1 MIKKIQ
7 IKGVF
12 NMKPHYDPIIFCQS
26 ESLDLEQFIIATYL
40 MKAETVDVLMRA
52 GAMAVEQTTG
62 TWLRVPDET
71 DEVRRNHVGRV
82 IGMYNIPAYEVT
94 CPDKVRTCI
103 VQIAFPWKNIGQQL
117 PELLST
123 VFGNISIVDNLK
135 LLDLQFPKSFTAG
148 FKGPRFGTKGL
159 RDLLGIHDRPM
170 TLAMI
175 KPCTG
180 IPVDVIERQFYQLC
194 LSGVDMIKDDE
205 LIADP
210 VHAPL
215 FKRIEACQRAA
226 ERAYKET
233 GKKALYFPNITDRQ
247 DRMFEKARKCVEMGV
262 EALMLNVH
270 ATGYGTLGALA
281 EDDGIN
287 VPLLAHPCYSGASYM
302 GQDTGMSS
310 HLIHGKFMRL
320 DGADIVVYNCA
331 YGKVPSLVERY
342 VRIGQ
347 SLLSEFHGLKP
358 TFPSPAA
365 GMHPGLVPQVMSDL
379 GPDVVLG
386 AGAAMHAHPMGLKA
400 GVAAL
405 NQAAEAWKLEIPL
418 EEYAAEHPELK
429 AALAIWGVYNPNKSI
444 FELTN

>member
-1 MIKKIQ
+1 MN
-7 IKGVF
+7 V
-12 NMKPHYDPIIFCQS
+12 HYDPIIFCQS
-26 ESLDLEQFIIATYL
+26 ESIDLDQFIVATYL

-82 IGMYNIPAYEVT
+82 IGVYNIPGYET
-94 CPDKVRTCI
+94 FCPDKVRTCI
-103 VQIAFPWKNIGQQL
+103 VQIAFPWENIGQQL

-135 LLDLQFPKSFTAG
+135 LLDLQFPKSFVAG

-159 RDLLGIHDRPM
+159 RDLLGIYDRPL

-194 LSGVDMIKDDE
+194 IAGVDMIKDDE

-215 FKRIEACQRAA
+215 FKRIEACLRAA

-233 GKKALYFPNITDRQ
+233 GKKVLYIPNITDRQ
-247 DRMFEKARKCVEMGV
+247 DRMFEKAHKAIDMGV
-262 EALMLNVH
+262 QALMLNVH
-270 ATGYGTLGALA
+270 ASGYGTLGALA
-281 EDDGIN
+281 EDNSIN
-287 VPLLAHPCYSGASYM
+287 VPLLAHPCYSGTSYM
-302 GQDTGMSS
+302 SKDTGMSS

-342 VRIGQ
+342 VRIAQ

-365 GMHPGLVPQVMSDL
+365 GMYPGLVPQVMSDL
-379 GPDVVLG
+379 GSDIVIG
-386 AGAAMHAHPMGLKA
+386 AGASMHAHPMGLKG

-405 NQAAEAWKLEIPL
+405 NQAAEAWKLGIPL
-418 EEYAAEHPELK
+418 EEYAQSHPELK
-429 AALAIWGVYNPNKSI
+429 ASIEQWGVYNPNKSI